1 MELIRFNQAYQA
13 IMLAKSVDEVKE
25 IRDKMEAL
33 RLYLKQQGESL
44 EMQNACAEIKL
55 RAERRAG
62 ELLKEM
68 PKNEGGGNGS
78 NQHQKTATPNTPQ
91 VVAPKLSDM
100 GITYS
105 QSSRFQSIASI
116 PVAIF
121 EAQIIETK
129 AKNYELTSAEMLKT
143 AKELRR
149 KAERDE
155 QIKAIEEFEHPQEI
169 THFQVISIDPPWSY
183 DKRPTD
189 ITHRAASPYPS
200 MTIEEI
206 SRLNIPA
213 DDDCILWLWTTNAF
227 MEEAH
232 QIVRQ
237 WGFEK
242 KTILT
247 WVKNSMGL
255 GDWLRGQ
262 TEHCLM
268 CIKGKPIVNLTNQT
282 TVIYGPLREHSRK
295 PDEFYQLVESLCY
308 GQKLEMFAR
317 EKRDNWTSYGIENK
331 F

>member
-1 MELIRFNQAYQA
+1 MELIKFNQAYQA
-13 IMLAKSVDEVKE
+13 IMEAKTVDEVKE
-25 IRDKMEAL
+25 IRDKVEAL
-33 RLYLKQQGESL
+33 RLYLKQQGASL

-62 ELLKEM
+62 ELLKETTK
-68 PKNEGGGNGS
+68 PGGNGN
-78 NQHQKTATPNTPQ
+78 NQYQKEEPSQRDRIP
-91 VVAPKLSDM
+91 LSDI

-121 EAQIIETK
+121 EARIIETK

-155 QIKAIEEFEHPQEI
+155 QIKAIEEFEPIQEI
-169 THFQVISIDPPWSY
+169 THFQVISVDPPWSY
-183 DKRPTD
+183 SKRPD
-189 ITHRAASPYPS
+189 DVTHRAANPYPS

-206 SRLNIPA
+206 SQLNIPA
-213 DDDCILWLWTTNAF
+213 DNDCILWLWTTNAF
-227 MEEAH
+227 IEEAH

-247 WVKNSMGL
+247 WVKDKMGL

-268 CIKGKPIVNLTNQT
+268 CIKGKPIVSLTNQT
-282 TVIYGPLREHSRK
+282 TVIHGPLREHSRK

-317 EKRDNWTSYGIENK
+317 EKRDGWISYGIENK